1 MEGEFL
7 YNADAPTTKV
17 EALYPEYTREF
28 SYGPGTY
35 DPDSRDPNWELTD
48 ISLIGLLVGLGCTL
62 IFLIFAIVNI
72 IIDETKR
79 HADFEADVLRAKETL
94 RESYG
99 CDDKEMA
106 EIDEEFDHREKVGD
120 QKDEKAERAEL
131 AEIN

>member
-79 HADFEADVLRAKETL
+79 HADFEADVQRAKETL
-94 RESYG
+94 RE
-99 CDDKEMA
+99 
-106 EIDEEFDHREKVGD
+106 
-120 QKDEKAERAEL
+120 
-131 AEIN
+131 